1 MNAISLAFGNI
12 FAELGNLAVF
22 YFLSYRSLAHNF
34 FRDTDSIL
42 KQAVRMGFE
51 SLPIV
56 MCVTA
61 FVGMNIVV
69 QGYQVMRSLGAQ
81 DMVGMFLSMAAVR
94 ELAPIMAAALVGAK
108 SGCSIA
114 SELATMRIKEQIDA
128 LEVMSVDP
136 FAYLVAPRLVASLFV
151 VPMIAVVAL
160 WCCIGAGYVVAVYQ
174 FDLNGVLFMQ
184 QIFGFMTFRDVVN
197 VLIKSFFFA
206 AFATPILCYAGFEA
220 RGGAKGVGEATN
232 RAVVWGAI
240 VIVTTNAILT
250 AIMY

>member
-1 MNAISLAFGNI
+1 MPVVMAITNF
-12 FAELGNLAVF
+12 FWELGNLAVF
-22 YFLSYRSLAHNF
+22 YRRSYASVFTAF
-34 FRDTDSIL
+34 FNGDTL
-42 KQAVRMGFE
+42 KQAFRVGFE

-56 MCVTA
+56 ASVTA

-69 QGYQVMRSLGAQ
+69 QGYQVMASLGAQ

-114 SELATMRIKEQIDA
+114 SELATMKIKEQIDA

-136 FAYLVAPRLVASLFV
+136 FAYLVAPRLLAAVFV
-151 VPMIAVVAL
+151 VPMISVVAL
-160 WCCIGAGYVVAVYQ
+160 WSCIAAGYIVAVHQ
-174 FDLNGVLFMQ
+174 FDLNGVFFLQ
-184 QIFGFMTFRDVVN
+184 QVFGFMTMVDVVN
-197 VLIKSFFFA
+197 VLIKSFVFA
-206 AFATPILCYAGFEA
+206 ALATPILCYAGFQA
-220 RGGAKGVGEATN
+220 QGGARGVGEATN

-240 VIVTTNAILT
+240 VIVTANAFMT

>member
-1 MNAISLAFGNI
+1 MVAFTNF

-22 YFLSYRSLAHNF
+22 YYYSYRSLSRNILAE
-34 FRDTDSIL
+34 TDNIV
-42 KQAVRMGFE
+42 KQSVRVGIE

-69 QGYQVMRSLGAQ
+69 QGYQIMRSLGAQ

-94 ELAPIMAAALVGAK
+94 ELAPILAAALIGAK
-108 SGCSIA
+108 SGCSVA

-136 FAYLVAPRLVASLFV
+136 FSYLVAPRLVAAILI
-151 VPMIAVVAL
+151 VPMISIVAL
-160 WCCIGAGYVVAVYQ
+160 WCCIGAGYVVAVFQ
-174 FDLNGVLFMQ
+174 FDLNGVLFLQ
-184 QIFGFMTFRDVVN
+184 QVFHFMTFRDVVN
-197 VLIKSFFFA
+197 VLIKSIVFA
-206 AFATPILCYAGFEA
+206 SLVTPIVCYAGFHA

-232 RAVVWGAI
+232 KAVVWGAI
-240 VIVTTNAILT
+240 VIVTSNAILT